1 VHYRDDEQPP
11 RRNRPADD
19 DDDLVGPRR
28 GAPRPGGE
36 DDEDLVGPR
45 RGRGGRAAQ
54 ADADEDIRESGGR
67 SGGRRSYFDDDEG
80 DLGPRPARRPRGR
93 GKGDREGASLMS
105 FVRDV
110 PAYAKL
116 LARLA
121 VDPRVSKVDKG
132 IVAAVL
138 VYVVSPVDLVPDWV
152 FPVVGQMED
161 AYLLAL
167 ALSRLV
173 NNAGMDV
180 LLDHWDG
187 DPASLGM
194 ALDALDG
201 AAALLP
207 GPVRSILGHRG

>member
-1 VHYRDDEQPP
+1 VHYS
-11 RRNRPADD
+11 D

-28 GAPRPGGE
+28 GAPRPRDT

-45 RGRGGRAAQ
+45 RGRGGSPSEAAG
-54 ADADEDIRESGGR
+54 DNREGGGR
-67 SGGRRSYFDDDEG
+67 SRARRSILDDDDYDG
-80 DLGPRPARRPRGR
+80 ADRRPARRPAGGAEYEKGGR
-93 GKGDREGASLMS
+93 NAASLMS
-105 FVRDV
+105 IVRDV
-110 PAYAKL
+110 PSYLKL

-121 VDPRVSKVDKG
+121 RDPRVSKADKA

-138 VYVVSPVDLVPDWV
+138 VYLVSPVDLVPDWV
-152 FPVVGQMED
+152 FPVVGQIED
-161 AYLLAL
+161 IYLLAL
-167 ALSRLV
+167 ALSRLL

-201 AAALLP
+201 ASALLP
-207 GPVRSILGHRG
+207 APIRAILGQRG

>member
-1 VHYRDDEQPP
+1 MHYS
-11 RRNRPADD
+11 D

-28 GAPRPGGE
+28 GAPRPRDE

-45 RGRGGRAAQ
+45 RGRGGSPAE
-54 ADADEDIRESGGR
+54 ADISESGGR
-67 SGGRRSYFDDDEG
+67 SRGRRSILDDDDDG
-80 DLGPRPARRPRGR
+80 ADRRPARRPQGGAGYEKGGR
-93 GKGDREGASLMS
+93 DAASLLS
-105 FVRDV
+105 IVRSV
-110 PAYAKL
+110 PSYLKL

-121 VDPRVSKVDKG
+121 RDPRVSKADKA

-138 VYVVSPVDLVPDWV
+138 VYMVSPVDLVPDWV
-152 FPVVGQMED
+152 FPVVGQIED
-161 AYLLAL
+161 IYLLAL
-167 ALSRLV
+167 ALSRLL

-201 AAALLP
+201 ASALLP
-207 GPVRSILGHRG
+207 GPIRSILGHRG